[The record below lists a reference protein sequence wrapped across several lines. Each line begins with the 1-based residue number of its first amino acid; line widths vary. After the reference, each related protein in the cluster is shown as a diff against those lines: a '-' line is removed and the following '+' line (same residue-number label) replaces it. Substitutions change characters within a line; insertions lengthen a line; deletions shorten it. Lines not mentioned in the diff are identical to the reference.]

1 MLVHYMCVCTIDML
15 LGVNYMWT
23 WYMCLLC
30 TRLYLIYTLTILTHI
45 QEVLRGQTRYQK
57 RKLLVI
63 IHQFLLHQRSSFTR
77 PLSSTFQ
84 SPRLLTSDSP
94 ATPTHTTS
102 TTTTGVVH
110 TGRSSHSN
118 NSSPLRTTPRS
129 TYSSP
134 RFLKS
139 SSSVVVKPPSSSTT
153 SSPVKTPER
162 QGRLFK
168 SHSRHID
175 SFSSSLSYSSSTAST
190 MRVTATSPLSDGL
203 DEEECQVS

>member
-63 IHQFLLHQRSSFTR
+63 IHQFLLHQRPSFTR

-94 ATPTHTTS
+94 ATPTTTTS
-102 TTTTGVVH
+102 TTATTGAIH
-110 TGRSSHSN
+110 TSRSIHSN
-118 NSSPLRTTPRS
+118 NSSPIRTTPRS

-134 RFLKS
+134 RSFLKS
-139 SSSVVVKPPSSSTT
+139 SSSVVVKQ

-168 SHSRHID
+168 SQTRRID
-175 SFSSSLSYSSSTAST
+175 SFSSALSYSSSTAST